1 MTGSEP
7 TEMLLIQVNG
17 ESLEWRPGLRVS
29 ELLEELGAVGP
40 GLAVEKNLEV
50 VPRSLHQATLV
61 EPGDKLEIVR
71 LVGGG

>member
-7 TEMLLIQVNG
+7 TEVLLIQVNG

-50 VPRSLHQATLV
+50 VPRSLHELLPYLTGPEVPVASETA
-61 EPGDKLEIVR
+61 
-71 LVGGG
+71 